1 MEKELDGFSSHPE
14 LNFGCPAYE
23 DPLNGEAGHHLL
35 PEQHLALCLYFIE
48 RNFHF
53 TGDGIWADTI
63 VPAVTS
69 APGT

>member
-1 MEKELDGFSSHPE
+1 LATELDGLSSHPE
-14 LNFGCPAYE
+14 LNFGCSTY
-23 DPLNGEAGHHLL
+23 EAGHHLL

-53 TGDGIWADTI
+53 TGDGIWADAI